1 MEFFSDSSNIQ
12 IKYSETFNSSQL
24 DQNLIYKYNNIS
36 FEQIS
41 KKSFYMIDCNIN
53 LNDYYLINNVKI
65 NLENSQSTNI
75 NQNDINIENEKNNNI
90 NNNII
95 NEIILGNI
103 LFLYPDC
110 HVNNDIIN
118 NVEKYDIPYYYNPDK
133 EDIIMNKNN
142 EISIFCVG
150 VNNHICFRF
159 LIKKKIKFE
168 DIIKNK
174 KYIAKYIIYSQ
185 YIYSIPNATFLM
197 TLLNLKNF
205 FYNLKS
211 SKELNKIND
220 KIKIKNNYY
229 CSMYL
234 TAISMMQARLF
245 IQAWEMLT
253 NLQNEILSYDNNIL
267 EKNKFLKIMFE
278 IKHKDKTYYPVKKVY
293 LTKLELIKSICM
305 FEHGHTQIFLD
316 CLKNSIDIF
325 YNNKYVFLGGNICL
339 NKINEIA
346 QDKIHIQGLLSRY
359 GNKIVEILI
368 NFLKDKNEM
377 ILYSVLKIIEFF
389 VDYNPIITFNSIH
402 KIIKFIS
409 KASYTIYKNKQQSIN
424 DNDDVNENKNIYDD
438 YLILENSEEEK
449 NFNNIQINEK
459 KSELEIL
466 MRENDILFP
475 YELYNS
481 FKKEIK
487 KENKNNKEEK
497 DEEENMEIN
506 KFNKFNS
513 LSQVLQKQL
522 NYTLDTIIQ
531 NISNFDSNVINNIL
545 KTCSPFLFSIL
556 KIAPKE
562 SLIYVCSLKILKKC
576 YMNSS
581 SNLYFLN
588 YRNILNLFFFG
599 IKSNLKD
606 IFKEY
611 IKIQKNI
618 YKSKSDFHT
627 TKKIKENLQ
636 NINLKN
642 NYINSLLNT
651 NALIDNNE
659 FGNLITIIFDRISE
673 IFVHDFSFHN
683 LTKTKNNLYGGIDY
697 ISSCIKYINA
707 CLKILKIEK
716 EKINSDIDFLIF
728 YIYLILEF
736 IIIIYLSNNKKEIK
750 KNLLSFYLGKDS
762 KYKSILFQKI
772 EELIS
777 ALFNLEEYT
786 LTNISS
792 YLLFEPIS
800 FHHMIYIFSIN
811 INLYTISFQKME
823 LLMII

>member
-36 FEQIS
+36 LEQIS

-65 NLENSQSTNI
+65 NLENSQSTNN

-150 VNNHICFRF
+150 VTNHICFRF

-409 KASYTIYKNKQQSIN
+409 KACYTIYKNKQQSIN
-424 DNDDVNENKNIYDD
+424 DNDDVNENKNIYDN

-576 YMNSS
+576 EMNSS

-599 IKSNLKD
+599 IKSNLKT
-606 IFKEY
+606 Y
-611 IKIQKNI
+611 LKNI
-618 YKSKSDFHT
+618 LKF
-627 TKKIKENLQ
+627 KKIFIKVKVIFIL
-636 NINLKN
+636 LK
-642 NYINSLLNT
+642 
-651 NALIDNNE
+651 
-659 FGNLITIIFDRISE
+659 
-673 IFVHDFSFHN
+673 
-683 LTKTKNNLYGGIDY
+683 K
-697 ISSCIKYINA
+697 
-707 CLKILKIEK
+707 
-716 EKINSDIDFLIF
+716 
-728 YIYLILEF
+728 
-736 IIIIYLSNNKKEIK
+736 
-750 KNLLSFYLGKDS
+750 
-762 KYKSILFQKI
+762 
-772 EELIS
+772 
-777 ALFNLEEYT
+777 
-786 LTNISS
+786 
-792 YLLFEPIS
+792 
-800 FHHMIYIFSIN
+800 
-811 INLYTISFQKME
+811 
-823 LLMII
+823 